1 VTAAPPLA
9 LATAVWFAILALA
22 SALLGWRRPA
32 FVPCVLVLV
41 DPFALA
47 RYAGHTTITSFK
59 AALVGALVGLIAR
72 GATAWPRGR
81 AAAATPVVL
90 ALLVLATAATIPHA
104 AFRAPAVRETL
115 KALEYAA
122 AFAVAWWAARG
133 QRDAVRPLAAACG
146 LAVIIV
152 ALAAL
157 RDFVQPQSGV
167 WFDGTAIVR
176 LAGPLEGPNQF
187 AAWLGLALPAALV
200 GIGTWSA
207 LLAVSLVG
215 GAAVALT
222 LSRGGIAQT
231 VIAIAGAVWARGREG
246 RRLLAAAALAAVLA
260 LTGLALWT
268 HSSAGLSH
276 VGSFAQS
283 VDAGGTGTRPI
294 LWHAALAM
302 ARAHPL
308 LGVGAGNFELLLQ
321 RYGAPPGVR
330 TQANSLY
337 LEAAA
342 DGGVVL
348 LLATVLA
355 ALVPPLVLVRSRGA
369 PFALAI
375 GIAGLALAAHG
386 LIDDVTFYTKV
397 GQLWWVLAGVAVAS
411 VGGGSTSSPSSAP
424 GTR

>member
-1 VTAAPPLA
+1 M
-9 LATAVWFAILALA
+9 
-22 SALLGWRRPA
+22 
-32 FVPCVLVLV
+32 FVPCLLVLV

-72 GATAWPRGR
+72 GAAAGPRGR
-81 AAAATPVVL
+81 AAVATPLVL

-104 AFRAPAVRETL
+104 AFRAPALRETL

-122 AFAVAWWAARG
+122 TFAAAWWAARAA
-133 QRDAVRPLAAACG
+133 RDAVRPLAAACG
-146 LAVIIV
+146 LAVIVV
-152 ALAAL
+152 ALVAL
-157 RDFVQPQSGV
+157 RDFAQPQSGV

-200 GIGTWSA
+200 GLAAWPA

-231 VIAIAGAVWARGREG
+231 VIAIAGALWARGREG

-268 HSSAGLSH
+268 HSSGGLSR
-276 VGSFAQS
+276 VASLGESA
-283 VDAGGTGTRPI
+283 DAGGTGTRPI

-355 ALVPPLVLVRSRGA
+355 ALVPPLVLVRARGA

-397 GQLWWVLAGVAVAS
+397 GQLWWVLAGVAAAS
-411 VGGGSTSSPSSAP
+411 VGGGSDSSPSSAP